1 MSIYVQQVQ
10 SQHFSA
16 LQVSMQLSTHTYSG
30 CSYNP
35 FKPTQAFMH
44 TYNGH
49 GCSIPYNFLFS
60 HCIYSQLVLRPSA
73 AFKVRPYARINK
85 GGVGGKECFCSQ
97 PSCHK
102 SKARALL
109 RMCYSNKCTPF
120 GTMQAMADSTLT

>member
-10 SQHFSA
+10 SQDFTA

-49 GCSIPYNFLFS
+49 GCSIPYNFLFLQ
-60 HCIYSQLVLRPSA
+60 CIYSQLVLRPSA

-102 SKARALL
+102 SKHVLFCACVILINAP
-109 RMCYSNKCTPF
+109 PF